1 MPNRSITGFG
11 RRAAPLHLFDA
22 KAGTRIEAALAAPA
36 RADAA

>member
-11 RRAAPLHLFDA
+11 RRAERLHLFDA
-22 KAGTRIEAALAAPA
+22 EAGTRIEAALAASA